1 MTLVIIIIGPSDT
14 SQDFSEWGL
23 SVLLVY
29 WLAWQRLMLW
39 YTSVELEVSPV
50 VSALTSHWDQFKG
63 PEQPRGPNSQTHSSH
78 ANPNVVNMMCVCVW
92 FVQYTVCGRRI
103 YIHVGSSMCALS
115 PKVLVQA
122 ELGRF
127 QFHVPAFAWSSHT
140 LMMYKMK
147 KEQHQWRLSE
157 WAYSRRTQ
165 LPRKW
170 LCCLLRPH
178 VLYRA
183 ALKWLSGRWTSV
195 EVNSGVHAVW
205 GERSGLKGTSYKK

>member
-78 ANPNVVNMMCVCVW
+78 ANPNVVNMMCVCVCGLYST
-92 FVQYTVCGRRI
+92 QYVGGGFI
-103 YIHVGSSMCALS
+103 YMWVHPCVHWAPKCWCKQSWDAFNSMCQRLHEARTHS
-115 PKVLVQA
+115 WCTK
-122 ELGRF
+122 
-127 QFHVPAFAWSSHT
+127 W
-140 LMMYKMK
+140 K
-147 KEQHQWRLSE
+147 KNNINE
-157 WAYSRRTQ
+157 
-165 LPRKW
+165 
-170 LCCLLRPH
+170 
-178 VLYRA
+178 
-183 ALKWLSGRWTSV
+183 G
-195 EVNSGVHAVW
+195 
-205 GERSGLKGTSYKK
+205 